1 MKIYFNG
8 YKHNWISPYTI
19 KEKFFFWKKDYDAYK
34 KEPPGWLTK
43 TCQVWQAVA
52 NVINPE
58 IRYIKIDRYDV
69 WNMNDRLA
77 IIILP
82 MLKELNRQKHGAP
95 FVDDEDV
102 PYGLRSFNSKPKEN
116 EHDTDDFHFMRWDWI
131 MDELVWTF
139 TALHP
144 ETDYED
150 NYSWGNIDFIWMD
163 ASDSPRGCKQMHHGP
178 KHNHRFDKE
187 GLKRYHARVQNGLR
201 LFGKYYRN
209 LWD

>member
-34 KEPPGWLTK
+34 KEPPEWLTK
-43 TCQVWQAVA
+43 LCYVWLNIA
-52 NVINPE
+52 NKLNPE
-58 IRYIKIDRYDV
+58 IRYVKIDRYDV
-69 WNMNDRLA
+69 WNMNDTLA

-82 MLKELNRQKHGAP
+82 MLKELKRQKHGSP

-102 PYGLRSFNSKPKEN
+102 PHGLRSMYAAPKEN
-116 EHDTDDFHFMRWDWI
+116 SWDWDNYNEFRWDWV
-131 MDELVWTF
+131 MDELIWTF

-150 NYSWGNIDFIWMD
+150 NYSHGHIDFIWMD
-163 ASDSPRGCKQMHHGP
+163 VPEKPECKQMHYGP
-178 KHNHRFDKE
+178 RHTHRFDEE
-187 GLKRYHARVQNGLR
+187 GLKRYNARIQNGLR
-201 LFGKYYRN
+201 LFAKYYHG